1 MITTTGERLT
11 QSLPPSSRSAQSV
24 TVATNAAKKDVTSVV
39 SVMATTVGLLFGH
52 VKSWV
57 GREKH
62 EKTQRRVR
70 FAPSFSF
77 RVSLCF
83 LWRYCTPSAL
93 AVTRSQ

>member
-1 MITTTGERLT
+1 MITATSKRFT
-11 QSLPPSSRSAQSV
+11 QSLPPSSRSAQLV
-24 TVATNAAKKDVTSVV
+24 TLATKQQKKDVASVV
-39 SVMATTVGLLFGH
+39 SAMATTVGLLFGH
-52 VKSWV
+52 VRIWV

-62 EKTQRRVR
+62 EKTQRKVR